1 MEKRTRSE
9 QFRFVLQKT
18 ENRWK
23 SCLGTFSEFSP
34 LFLQFSAAAAA
45 PMSYGVVVVG
55 GGVGAGYFC
64 RAMAR
69 LFFATQATQNV

>member
-9 QFRFVLQKT
+9 QFRFVLLKT
-18 ENRWK
+18 VNRGK
-23 SCLGTFSEFSP
+23 GCLWTFSP

-69 LFFATQATQNV
+69 LFFATQATQDV